1 MQNSRFLKRCVY
13 CLQGQCGKTG
23 LINFSLEDD
32 EVVALS
38 IALESYFPSTFFTPW
53 NEREGEGG
61 GGEGWGEREERKKK
75 GKGRKGERKERREEG
90 GKKSVNQMQK
100 KKVKY

>member
-1 MQNSRFLKRCVY
+1 MCLLPSRSVC
-13 CLQGQCGKTG
+13 KTG

-38 IALESYFPSTFFTPW
+38 IALENCFPITFFTAW
-53 NEREGEGG
+53 NEREGGG
-61 GGEGWGEREERKKK
+61 VGRDGERGRKGKK
-75 GKGRKGERKERREEG
+75 GKGRKDGERKERGEEG
-90 GKKSVNQMQK
+90 GEKSVNQMQE

>member
-1 MQNSRFLKRCVY
+1 MQNSHFLKRCVY

-53 NEREGEGG
+53 NEREGGGG

-75 GKGRKGERKERREEG
+75 EKEGKKEKERREGRRE
-90 GKKSVNQMQK
+90 VR
-100 KKVKY
+100 KV

>member
-1 MQNSRFLKRCVY
+1 MQNSHFLKRCVY

-38 IALESYFPSTFFTPW
+38 IALESYFPSTCFTPW
-53 NEREGEGG
+53 NEREGGG
-61 GGEGWGEREERKKK
+61 VVGRDGER
-75 GKGRKGERKERREEG
+75 GRKGKKRKRKERRRKKGEKG
-90 GKKSVNQMQK
+90 GGR
-100 KKVKY
+100 